1 MGGRMMAKSNRQSGI
16 ELLRILTACAVVML
30 HYNDGKAFTYVAH
43 GGKSNCFIHFR
54 KSLYLCS

>member
-1 MGGRMMAKSNRQSGI
+1 MMAKSNRQSGI